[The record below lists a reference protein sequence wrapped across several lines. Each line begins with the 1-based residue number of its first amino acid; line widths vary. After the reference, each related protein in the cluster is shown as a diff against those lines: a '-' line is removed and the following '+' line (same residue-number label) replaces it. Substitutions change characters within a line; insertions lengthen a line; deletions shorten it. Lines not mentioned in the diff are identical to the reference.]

1 MKRACLNKNT
11 GNKKNYHLRV
21 PSVLLKTNYL
31 RMKRALIII
40 LLGIILTSCKDNST
54 ELNKDISVPVSVMEI
69 KASSIE
75 RYIST
80 TGTVKPIKE
89 VVVPSEINGLYQLMT
104 NPKTN
109 KPYALGDY
117 VSAGDAIVMIEN
129 PEYKN
134 SIRNNSLEL
143 QLETTKQTFDKQKSL
158 YDKGGVTLS
167 ELKNAEI
174 NYMNAKYAVDDAV
187 IKLRKMAVL
196 TPISGVIVE
205 LPYQT
210 PKTPIAT
217 GSPLAKIMD
226 YSKLIME
233 INLAEKD
240 INDVKKEQAVRIMN
254 YTIPNDTLTGKIA
267 QVSPAINADTRS
279 FKAVL
284 TIDNP
289 DFKLRPGMFAK
300 GEIVVAS
307 IDNTIV
313 IPKEVIL
320 SKQKG
325 NTVYVIDK
333 GLAKER
339 ILVFGLENPNEV
351 QIISGLNLN
360 ERLVIKGYE
369 TLRNSSKVKVVK

>member
-1 MKRACLNKNT
+1 MKRACLNTNT
-11 GNKKNYHLRV
+11 GNKKNNHLRV
-21 PSVLLKTNYL
+21 PSVLLTLNYL
-31 RMKRALIII
+31 RMKRYLIII
-40 LLGIILTSCKDNST
+40 LLGIILASCTDNST

-80 TGTVKPIKE
+80 TGTVKPVKE
-89 VVVPSEINGLYQLMT
+89 VVLPSEISGLYQLMT
-104 NPKTN
+104 NQKTN

-117 VSAGDAIVMIEN
+117 VSAGDVIVMIEN

-134 SIRNNSLEL
+134 SIKNNSLEL
-143 QLETTKQTFDKQKSL
+143 QLETTKQTYDKQKSL

-210 PKTPIAT
+210 PKTPITA
-217 GSPLAKIMD
+217 GAPLAKIMD

-254 YTIPNDTLTGKIA
+254 YTIPDDTLTGKIT

-289 DFKLRPGMFAK
+289 ELKLRPGMFAK